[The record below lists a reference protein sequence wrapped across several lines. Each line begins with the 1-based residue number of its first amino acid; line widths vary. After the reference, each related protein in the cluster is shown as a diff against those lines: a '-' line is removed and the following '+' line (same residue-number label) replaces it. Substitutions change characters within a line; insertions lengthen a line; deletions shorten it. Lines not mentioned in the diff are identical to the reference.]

1 MNINPIKITESK
13 ANDKLIF
20 KKSLFDKLSDLMVE
34 IPIIVFIPFLC
45 GFALFKKISDG
56 EPFVGTL
63 FLFILFLSI
72 SVLMIYSMSTLN
84 SLERITGKSRGQN
97 SKAIKE
103 IAEFYNWKIYSN
115 NQQMTIISFSWK
127 ETGTDWGKQMTILYD
142 KEDIL
147 VNCTSYG
154 LFSTPSPFHWFAN
167 RKKVNKLKSEFNKRI
182 KNALQQRV

>member
-1 MNINPIKITESK
+1 MNINPINIAESK

-20 KKSLFDKLSDLMVE
+20 KKSLLYKLSDLMVE
-34 IPIIVFIPFLC
+34 IPIVVFIPFLC
-45 GFALFKKISDG
+45 GIALFKKISDG

-63 FLFILFLSI
+63 FLFILCLSI
-72 SVLMIYSMSTLN
+72 SGLIIYSISTLN

-97 SKAIKE
+97 SKTIKD
-103 IAEFYNWKIYSN
+103 IAEKHNWKIYSN
-115 NQQMTIISFSWK
+115 NQQMTIISFSWI

-167 RKKVNKLKSEFNKRI
+167 RKKVNKLKIEFNKRI
-182 KNALQQRV
+182 KNALQHCV